1 MTRVGS
7 VLGGVAVAAAGAGLA
22 LLVAHYQHP
31 PAVAAEGVAA
41 PGPSV
46 ANDRIAIEE
55 TLRRYVRALDESD
68 MDAYL
73 ATLTD
78 DARFVSAEATYEG
91 KAAIRGYVEP
101 VMTSRLQRREKEG
114 AEATATHHVVTNQSF
129 DFSDA
134 DNVVV
139 RGYWMFVVAHGS
151 GKPMTVELMGSSED
165 YLTRRD
171 GKWLIKERRV
181 AP

>member
-1 MTRVGS
+1 
-7 VLGGVAVAAAGAGLA
+7 VAVAAAGAGLA
-22 LLVAHYQHP
+22 LWVAHYQHP
-31 PAVAAEGVAA
+31 STVTAGGAAA

-91 KAAIRGYVEP
+91 KEAIRGYVAP

-129 DFSDA
+129 EFTDA